1 MADFAAMVSADA
13 DGTVRIVLPLDA
25 GGVAEVG
32 VTPAAAT
39 SLARQIANA
48 AAPHRHARAT
58 PVQEIGGRQYVV
70 DAKGALLP
78 VETVQPRDMLQDEL
92 IGRLIGFARDLSAEL
107 VRFKAHSFADITAYQ
122 DLLAQEYGARAGGPR
137 GNISL
142 MSIDGCSRVT
152 VQVADRIDFGPE
164 LQIAKRLVDECL
176 IEWGG
181 ESRPEL
187 RAVVNTAFAVDQAGR
202 VNQAGLYQI
211 LRLDIED
218 ERWQRAMTA
227 IRDSMRVVGTKQYV
241 RFHVRPN
248 AEAGWDPISL
258 DIAAL

>member
-1 MADFAAMVSADA
+1 MGNFAAMVSAGA
-13 DGTVRIVLPLDA
+13 DGTVRLAATLDA
-25 GGVAEVG
+25 GGVVEIGMTAVD
-32 VTPAAAT
+32 AA
-39 SLARQIANA
+39 SLARQMA
-48 AAPHRHARAT
+48 AVASSLRHARAT
-58 PVQEIGGRQYVV
+58 PVQEIGGRSYVT

-78 VETVQPRDMLQDEL
+78 VEAVQSRDMLQDEL
-92 IGRLIGFARDLSAEL
+92 IGKLLGYARDLSAEIA
-107 VRFKAHSFADITAYQ
+107 RFKAHSFADIVAYQ
-122 DLLAQEYGARAGGPR
+122 DLLAQEYGARAGGVK

-142 MSIDGCSRVT
+142 LSIDGCSRVT

-187 RAVVNTAFAVDQAGR
+187 RAVVNTAFSVDQAGR

-241 RFHVRPN
+241 RFHVRLN
-248 AEAGWDPISL
+248 AEAAWQAVSL